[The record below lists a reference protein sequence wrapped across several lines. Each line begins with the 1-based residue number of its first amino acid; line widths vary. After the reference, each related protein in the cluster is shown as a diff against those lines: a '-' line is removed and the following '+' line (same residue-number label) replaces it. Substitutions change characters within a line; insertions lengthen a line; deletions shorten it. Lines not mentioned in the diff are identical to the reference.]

1 MHTGIQWLTDSA
13 IEQIHETG
21 LFLPF
26 HCLYVHAVE
35 KVMKERC
42 GYTGAF
48 PYWDWTIG
56 ACTGIGLPVVTRLAH
71 HVPHV
76 LRRNFTLQPFL
87 PFAGVPVFT
96 NTTQYAN
103 ESFTPER
110 VRALVEETPPGDFV
124 GFQFAMEEPQVSEGR
139 NG

>member
-26 HCLYVHAVE
+26 HRLYVHAVE
-35 KVMKERC
+35 KAMKERC

-56 ACTGIGLPVVTRLAH
+56 AYIGLPAVTRLAH
-71 HVPHV
+71 HM
-76 LRRNFTLQPFL
+76 LQMRRTSKTAPSSTI
-87 PFAGVPVFT
+87 P
-96 NTTQYAN
+96 
-103 ESFTPER
+103 TP
-110 VRALVEETPPGDFV
+110 
-124 GFQFAMEEPQVSEGR
+124 
-139 NG
+139 